1 MNPITF
7 SSCRNRCPPPAFP
20 AHSWILLRGDGAR
33 SQGVLSYVCRYGAV
47 SQSDPSTLVSRSI
60 PIFMYACVLR
70 SQSSIA
76 GVPEY
81 HPPRCPVRSNPGQVK
96 VKSELVSLSVGEL
109 HIARLFLLSWLLC
122 MEFLCFY
129 GYFLY
134 QP

>member
-1 MNPITF
+1 MYVGTEQ
-7 SSCRNRCPPPAFP
+7 S
-20 AHSWILLRGDGAR
+20 
-33 SQGVLSYVCRYGAV
+33 LSLIH
-47 SQSDPSTLVSRSI
+47 PSTLVSRSI

-122 MEFLCFY
+122 MEFLCLY